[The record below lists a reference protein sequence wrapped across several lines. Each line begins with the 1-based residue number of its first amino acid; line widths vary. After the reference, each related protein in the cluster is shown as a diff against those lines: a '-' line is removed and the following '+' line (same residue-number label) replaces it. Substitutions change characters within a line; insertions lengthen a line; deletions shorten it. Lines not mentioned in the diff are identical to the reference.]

1 MTKAER
7 KLLQKREAEL
17 FLEKEQYIDW
27 FGKDNKLTRG
37 AQSEWMAAY
46 EILELLDVDP
56 DYDLKENKKGTER
69 QRARQEREEQENINQ

>member
-17 FLEKEQYIDW
+17 FLEKEQYISW
-27 FGKDNKLTRG
+27 FGKDNKLTIG

>member
-27 FGKDNKLTRG
+27 FGKDNMLTRG
-37 AQSEWMAAY
+37 AQAEWLAVF
-46 EILELLDVDP
+46 EILELLDVKP
-56 DYDLKENKKGTER
+56 DYDLEENKKGSLR
-69 QRARQEREEQENINQ
+69 QRAREEQEEQENINQ

>member
-27 FGKDNKLTRG
+27 FGKDNMLAIG
-37 AQSEWMAAY
+37 ARAEWLAAF
-46 EILELLDVDP
+46 EILELLDVKP
-56 DYDLKENKKGTER
+56 DYDLEENKKGTER
-69 QRARQEREEQENINQ
+69 QLARQEQENKNYYQ

>member
-27 FGKDNKLTRG
+27 FGKDNQLAIG
-37 AQSEWMAAY
+37 ARAEWLAVF
-46 EILELLDVDP
+46 EILELLDIKP
-56 DYDLKENKKGTER
+56 DYDLEENKKGTAR
-69 QRARQEREEQENINQ
+69 QIARQEQENKNYYQ